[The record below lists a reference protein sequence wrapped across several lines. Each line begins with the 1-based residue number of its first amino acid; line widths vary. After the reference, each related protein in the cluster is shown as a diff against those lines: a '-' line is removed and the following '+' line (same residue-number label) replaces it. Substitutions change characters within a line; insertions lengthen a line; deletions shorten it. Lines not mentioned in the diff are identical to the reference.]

1 MDPTSAHGPGAP
13 PEEAGRGGVARRDLL
28 RWAAGTG
35 LAAGVSGV
43 WLEGLGNPLR
53 RRLLAPT
60 PWGAPRVTLDA
71 TQWAVLAAAL
81 ERLIP
86 SEPGVP
92 GAREV
97 NAVGYLDRVLA
108 EPELAPERHRDP
120 ILAGVPVLEARARER
135 GATGFAALPPEAQD
149 EVLRGLEGDAEGV
162 RWLRKTLYF
171 GLEALLGDPVHG
183 CQPGEQGWTW
193 LSTGLPGPR
202 PTQPLWRPERR

>member
-1 MDPTSAHGPGAP
+1 MDPTPDPRPDCQAP
-13 PEEAGRGGVARRDLL
+13 QGGVARREVL
-28 RWAAGTG
+28 RGVAGAG
-35 LAAGVSGV
+35 LAASVAGF

-53 RRLLAPT
+53 RRWLAPT
-60 PWGAPRVTLDA
+60 PAGAARVTLDA
-71 TQWAVLAAAL
+71 TQWAVLGAAL

-97 NAVGYLDRVLA
+97 NAIGYLDRVLA
-108 EPELAPERHRDP
+108 EPELAPEKHRDP
-120 ILAGVPVLEARARER
+120 ILAGVPRLEALARAR
-135 GATGFAALPPEAQD
+135 GADGFAALAPEAQD
-149 EVLRGLEGDAEGV
+149 EVLRSLEGDAEGV
-162 RWLRKTLYF
+162 RWLRKVLYF

-202 PTQPLWRPERR
+202 PVEPRWRPERR